1 VDRSDWFKSSYIVLV
16 HHPLASVHQ
25 TKCWNIEPVH
35 GDRFLARPHSR
46 LATGFSF
53 IHILRNMSLP
63 VPGDLA
69 LALLPN
75 LILYGSLQDAYE
87 IIAKQVTAGEEIL
100 YVAASVEECNETL
113 RALKAMLPA
122 ASVIEGWVRCLP
134 SSDVKGTRGLTCTRV
149 LMAPSFETECLFFF
163 SVICPLSEVVPI
175 IPMYA
180 HPNIIESIRKLKL
193 KQYNNGQG
201 EQSESE

>member
-1 VDRSDWFKSSYIVLV
+1 
-16 HHPLASVHQ
+16 
-25 TKCWNIEPVH
+25 
-35 GDRFLARPHSR
+35 
-46 LATGFSF
+46 
-53 IHILRNMSLP
+53 MSLP
-63 VPGDLA
+63 ASADLA

-75 LILYGSLQDAYE
+75 LILYGSLQDANE

-113 RALKAMLPA
+113 RALKAMLA
-122 ASVIEGWVRCLP
+122 ASSVIERETDSLLQLENKGWVRCLP

-149 LMAPSFETECLFFF
+149 VMAPSFDVECLFFF